1 MPTSMPKGPSKAQIK
16 TEADIEAE
24 RVKFENERRLFIER
38 VASYETIAS
47 GADGARSSFEY
58 KDWAP
63 MDSAG
68 LFIPAKF
75 DPTFDPTKY
84 EGKRHADLSWFS
96 AHNLGLNYT
105 QPELPKKRRHNNDGL
120 GGYLGGVARNF
131 GNPFDW

>member
-1 MPTSMPKGPSKAQIK
+1 MPTSIPKPNKYAIK
-16 TEADIEAE
+16 TKAALEAE

-38 VASYETIAS
+38 VASYETLAS

-58 KDWAP
+58 KEWAP

-75 DPTFDPTKY
+75 SPTFDPTKW
-84 EGKRHADLSWFS
+84 EKNRHANLSWFS
-96 AHNLGLNYT
+96 APNLGLNYI
-105 QPELPKKRRHNNDGL
+105 QPPPPGRPRHKNDGL
-120 GGYLGGVARNF
+120 GGYLGGVARNL